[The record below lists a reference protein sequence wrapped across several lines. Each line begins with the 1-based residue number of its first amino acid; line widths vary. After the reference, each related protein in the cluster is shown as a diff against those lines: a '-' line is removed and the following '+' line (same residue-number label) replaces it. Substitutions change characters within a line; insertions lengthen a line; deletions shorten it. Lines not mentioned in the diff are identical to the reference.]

1 MYRHESGA
9 FVFGSGTL
17 QWSWGLDAN
26 HDSETGV
33 PPERQNGSDT
43 RVGVDPNGPDRNI
56 QQATLNL
63 FADMGVQPTTMQ
75 SDLIPATASTDD
87 MLPTSS
93 IDDGLIGSI
102 GTEMKILGSASDLGG
117 GVVAAVEVSVDGGVS
132 WHPAVGRT
140 SWSYAW
146 VPRVTGAVTVLSRA
160 VDDSGNLEA
169 VGVGRSLTIES

>member
-1 MYRHESGA
+1 M
-9 FVFGSGTL
+9 FGSGTL
-17 QWSWGLDAN
+17 QWPWGLEAN
-26 HDSETGV
+26 HDSESGV

-63 FADMGVQPTTMQ
+63 FADMGVQPTTVQ

-87 MLPTSS
+87 IPPSS
-93 IDDGLIGSI
+93 AIDGELLGSA
-102 GTEMKILGSASDLGG
+102 GTEMKIVGAASDLGG
-117 GVVAAVEVSVDGGVS
+117 GVVAAVEVSVDGGAS

-140 SWSYAW
+140 RWSYVW
-146 VPRVTGAVTVLSRA
+146 MPRVAGAVTVLSRA

-169 VGVGRSLTIES
+169 VGAGTSLTIEP

>member
-1 MYRHESGA
+1 
-9 FVFGSGTL
+9 
-17 QWSWGLDAN
+17 
-26 HDSETGV
+26 
-33 PPERQNGSDT
+33 
-43 RVGVDPNGPDRNI
+43 
-56 QQATLNL
+56 
-63 FADMGVQPTTMQ
+63 MQ

-87 MLPTSS
+87 MSPTSS

-160 VDDSGNLEA
+160 VDDSGNLED
-169 VGVGRSLTIES
+169 VGVGTSLTIES